1 MYSTAG
7 IVFLNLFLNAFVFIR
22 ITQIVGFQMDL
33 SLTSEI
39 DSKIYYLNIYINIL
53 SGAFSV
59 VENKQSTKT
68 LVLLEMSTIFRYL
81 YCFYSTTIQW
91 QILCFFLHYANWIA
105 IITSY
110 FHIVYTTY
118 HIHNIW
124 SVHKIS
130 FNSK

>member
-81 YCFYSTTIQW
+81 YCFYSTTIQ
-91 QILCFFLHYANWIA
+91 
-105 IITSY
+105 
-110 FHIVYTTY
+110 
-118 HIHNIW
+118 
-124 SVHKIS
+124 
-130 FNSK
+130 